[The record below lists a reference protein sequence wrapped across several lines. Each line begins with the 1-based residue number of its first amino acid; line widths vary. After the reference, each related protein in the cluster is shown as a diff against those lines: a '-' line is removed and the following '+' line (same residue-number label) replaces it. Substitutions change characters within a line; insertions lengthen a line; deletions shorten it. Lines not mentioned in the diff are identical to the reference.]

1 MQELEIYV
9 VVSVVRFG
17 DDQHTNIS
25 VYDTFEKAEKEK
37 KRIIKEEREEALDIG
52 YLVEENEDF
61 TYYAYVDNEDYTIS
75 VEIFQREVE

>member
-1 MQELEIYV
+1 MQGIEIYV

-37 KRIIKEEREEALDIG
+37 KRIIKEERREAQDIG
-52 YLVEENEDF
+52 YLVEEDDDF
-61 TYYAYVDNEDYTIS
+61 TYYAYVDGEDYTIS